1 MKATGKNAELKTAL
15 LSLEREENDDEQ
27 VIVKVAARNAGKTPK
42 RKQTFPPVWPRMHT
56 DPKGLKML
64 LQEVS
69 KDSFGSDVNQHS
81 FRSVKHI
88 SGEELE
94 ISTACCDCKYKKWK
108 HKDGRDC
115 NAVQMICM
123 QCTFLHHGCQR
134 YYVCPKCQ
142 VDHYPETFK
151 AQKSDSDLR
160 SKKKAR
166 VTVFEV
172 SEQEDSDDGD
182 SVE

>member
-1 MKATGKNAELKTAL
+1 MFSAEDLEKKKRPELQALCKENQLKATGKNAELKTAL

-81 FRSVKHI
+81 FRSVKNI

-94 ISTACCDCKYKKWK
+94 ISTACCDYKYKKWK

-115 NAVQMICM
+115 NAV
-123 QCTFLHHGCQR
+123 
-134 YYVCPKCQ
+134 KN
-142 VDHYPETFK
+142 
-151 AQKSDSDLR
+151 DLYAMHIFAPWMPALLR
-160 SKKKAR
+160 LS
-166 VTVFEV
+166 EV
-172 SEQEDSDDGD
+172 SS
-182 SVE
+182 